1 MSCKAEIDMVAGRFM
16 DVFSIIDLSGKQSH
30 QQNHSSLNKT
40 WMDRK
45 LEQLEI
51 TMNVRMLG
59 MRIQEG
65 YGGRDHVIH

>member
-1 MSCKAEIDMVAGRFM
+1 MVAGRFM
-16 DVFSIIDLSGKQSH
+16 DVFSIIDL
-30 QQNHSSLNKT
+30 NSSLNKT

>member
-1 MSCKAEIDMVAGRFM
+1 MVAGWFM
-16 DVFSIIDLSGKQSH
+16 DVFNIVDLT
-30 QQNHSSLNKT
+30 SSLNKT

-51 TMNVRMLG
+51 TTNVRMLG

-65 YGGRDHVIH
+65 YRGRDHVIH